1 MRKSYVRTAFGLAQA
16 VVFALVVGTPLS
28 ADTSGYKVVDG
39 LTVYYGVI
47 PAKAL
52 REYPKG
58 SPEAKAHARIPGG
71 KHVHHLVVAV
81 FEGDHMER
89 ITDAQ
94 VTARVRETGLG
105 WTKKRL
111 EPTTLN
117 DALTFCNYFTFYDRT
132 NYTIEIDVRRLGA
145 PATVATKFEYRRH

>member
-1 MRKSYVRTAFGLAQA
+1 MLF
-16 VVFALVVGTPLS
+16 VGTAPA
-28 ADTSGYKVVDG
+28 ADTSGYKVVGG

-47 PAKAL
+47 PAEAL
-52 REYPKG
+52 RTFQKG
-58 SPEAKAHARIPGG
+58 SPEATAHARIPGG

-81 FEGDHMER
+81 FEGKSMER

-117 DALTFCNYFTFYDRT
+117 DALTFCNYFTFYDHT
-132 NYTIEIDVRRLGA
+132 NYTIEINVRRPDA
-145 PATVATKFEYRRH
+145 PAIVAAEFKYSN

>member
-1 MRKSYVRTAFGLAQA
+1 MRRSYARTAFGLTYAA
-16 VVFALVVGTPLS
+16 VFMLFAGTALA
-28 ADTSGYKVVDG
+28 ADTSGYRTVDG
-39 LTVYYGVI
+39 VTVYYGVI
-47 PAKAL
+47 PAEVL
-52 REYPKG
+52 RTFPKG
-58 SPEAKAHARIPGG
+58 SPEATAHARIPGG

-81 FEGDHMER
+81 FEGKDMTR

-132 NYTIEIDVRRLGA
+132 NYTIEINVRRPDA
-145 PATVATKFEYRRH
+145 PAIVAAEFEYSN